1 VGFTIVFY
9 HSKLACSTDGKILS
23 AGGSPLINIINL
35 GEVEM
40 TKFII
45 GAVLGFFVST
55 YGVAGVAQMV
65 DRGVEMVKRVNIKV
79 EK

>member
-1 VGFTIVFY
+1 
-9 HSKLACSTDGKILS
+9 
-23 AGGSPLINIINL
+23 
-35 GEVEM
+35 M